1 VTGFQTGVRCDPQ
14 LAVAAGNVA
23 DVQRA
28 IEHAAENNLPV
39 TARATGHGATSLT
52 EGVLVATNGF
62 DRVHIDPAAMVAD
75 VGAGVTWGTVV
86 EEAARHGLAPP
97 SGSSPTVGVTGY
109 TLGGGLGPLA
119 RRYGYAADN
128 VVSVDVVTPD
138 STHRHLTPADD
149 LFWAMCGAGGSF
161 GIVTSL
167 RFRLFPVEEVLG
179 GTLTF
184 EADRFADVLARY
196 RDWVDDLPT
205 ELTTSFSLNPWGVGI
220 HVVGGP
226 DNAPLLEPLRRLG
239 PVVDSVDVMPFAEYP
254 SIFREPTQPHG
265 YQGDA
270 VAAVD
275 IDPSGAVDGS
285 TFVFVHH
292 LGGAT
297 ANPAGNAVG
306 RRDARFVVRVV
317 TPWFDEKPP
326 NVTETQGELVEKLAG
341 GATARVLGFL
351 FGDNNIGAEA
361 CYEPEAYRRLTELK
375 RRVDPA
381 NLFRLGR
388 TVQPRSE

>member
-1 VTGFQTGVRCDPQ
+1 MTGFQTGVRCDPE
-14 LAVAAGNVA
+14 LVVEAGSVA

-28 IEHAAENNLPV
+28 IDRAARNNLPV

-52 EGVLVATNGF
+52 EGVLVTTNQF
-62 DRVHIDPAAMVAD
+62 DHVHIDPAAMVAD

-86 EEAARHGLAPP
+86 QEAARHGLAPL
-97 SGSSPTVGVTGY
+97 SGSSPTVGVAGY

-128 VVSVDVVTPD
+128 VVSLDVVTPD
-138 STHRHLTPADD
+138 STHRHLTSADD

-167 RFRLFPVEEVLG
+167 QVRLFPVEEILG

-184 EADRFADVLARY
+184 ETDRFADVLAHY
-196 RDWVDDLPT
+196 RDWVDNLPP
-205 ELTTSFSLNPWGVGI
+205 ELTTSFSLNPRGVGI
-220 HVVGGP
+220 HVVGNP
-226 DNAPLLEPLRRLG
+226 DNKSLIEPLRRLG
-239 PVVDSVDVMPFAEYP
+239 PVNNSVGVMPFADYP

-270 VAAVD
+270 IAAVD
-275 IDPSGAVDGS
+275 IDPTATVDGP
-285 TFVFVHH
+285 TFVLVHH
-292 LGGAT
+292 LGGA
-297 ANPAGNAVG
+297 ASHPADNAVG
-306 RRDARFVVRVV
+306 HRDARFVVRVV

-326 NVTETQGELVEKLAG
+326 NLTETQGELVEKLAC

-351 FGDNNIGAEA
+351 FGDNNISAEA
-361 CYEPEAYRRLTELK
+361 CYEPDTYNRLTDLK
-375 RRVDPA
+375 HRIDPA

-388 TVQPRSE
+388 TVGH

>member
-14 LAVAAGNVA
+14 LVVEAGSVA

-28 IEHAAENNLPV
+28 IEHAAENGLPV
-39 TARATGHGATSLT
+39 TARGTGHGATSLT
-52 EGVLVATNGF
+52 EGVLVATNQF
-62 DRVHIDPAAMVAD
+62 DHVRIDPTAMVAD

-86 EEAARHGLAPP
+86 RGAARHGLAPL
-97 SGSSPTVGVTGY
+97 SGSSPTVGVAGY

-128 VVSVDVVTPD
+128 VVSLDMVTPD
-138 STHRHLTPADD
+138 STHRHLTAADD
-149 LFWAMCGAGGSF
+149 LFWAMRGAGGSF

-167 RFRLFPVEEVLG
+167 QVRLFPVEEILG

-196 RDWVDDLPT
+196 RDWVDDLPP
-205 ELTTSFSLNPWGVGI
+205 ELTTSFSLNPRGVGI
-220 HVVGGP
+220 HVVGDP
-226 DNAPLLEPLRRLG
+226 DNASLIEPLRRLG
-239 PVVDSVDVMPFAEYP
+239 PVNNSVGVMPFADYP

-270 VAAVD
+270 VATVD
-275 IDPSGAVDGS
+275 IDPTTTVDGS

-297 ANPAGNAVG
+297 ALGNNAVG

-317 TPWFDEKPP
+317 TPWFDEKPHSL
-326 NVTETQGELVEKLAG
+326 TETQGELVEKLACG
-341 GATARVLGFL
+341 STARVLGFL
-351 FGDNNIGAEA
+351 FGDNNITAEA
-361 CYEPEAYRRLTELK
+361 CYEPDTHNRLTDLK
-375 RRVDPA
+375 RRIDPA

-388 TVQPRSE
+388 TVGH